1 MVHPL
6 EIREQEAWA
15 RNQSMSFF
23 ARLCGH
29 TWMILRHKY
38 WVFRFAC
45 IAGIPWQ
52 GFMHDWSKFSRMEFV
67 ESVRYY
73 NGICSPI
80 WLCKRMNHG
89 MSWAWIHHHGRNL
102 HHYEAWQDD
111 FDHGAHPVDMP
122 YRYAVEMLCD
132 FLAAGKAVPDRQSV
146 LAVIFYIF
154 DKIQLFIFGCG
165 GILSYFHRHFNNSVV
180 VNIHTNRRGISCIHS
195 ALAYDKSRTAA
206 GFVLFFYDKRG
217 DCIAQGAFSLK
228 HKNLCKIYVVIN
240 L

>member
-80 WLCKRMNHG
+80 WLCKKRNDG
-89 MSWAWIHHHGRNL
+89 FSYAWIHHHGRNL

-111 FDHGAHPVDMP
+111 FDHGAHPVNMP
-122 YRYAVEMLCD
+122 YRYAVEMICD
-132 FLAAGKAVPDRQSV
+132 FLA
-146 LAVIFYIF
+146 
-154 DKIQLFIFGCG
+154 
-165 GILSYFHRHFNNSVV
+165 
-180 VNIHTNRRGISCIHS
+180 IS
-195 ALAYDKSRTAA
+195 L
-206 GFVLFFYDKRG
+206 
-217 DCIAQGAFSLK
+217 
-228 HKNLCKIYVVIN
+228 NCKIC
-240 L
+240 LF

>member
-6 EIREQEAWA
+6 EIREEEAWA
-15 RNQSMSFF
+15 RNQSMSLF

-80 WLCKRMNHG
+80 WLCKKRNDG
-89 MSWAWIHHHGRNL
+89 FSYAWIHHHGRNL

-111 FDHGAHPVDMP
+111 FDHGAHPVNMP
-122 YRYAVEMLCD
+122 YRYAVEMICD
-132 FLAAGKAVPDRQSV
+132 FLAAGRAYGRSAFTFASEYAWWQRKKKNGVAMTPQMKDFVEA
-146 LAVIFYIF
+146 L
-154 DKIQLFIFGCG
+154 LG
-165 GILSYFHRHFNNSVV
+165 
-180 VNIHTNRRGISCIHS
+180 
-195 ALAYDKSRTAA
+195 ALARTEDISLLRPAA
-206 GFVLFFYDKRG
+206 TRR
-217 DCIAQGAFSLK
+217 
-228 HKNLCKIYVVIN
+228 IYETCVGPVKGH
-240 L
+240 